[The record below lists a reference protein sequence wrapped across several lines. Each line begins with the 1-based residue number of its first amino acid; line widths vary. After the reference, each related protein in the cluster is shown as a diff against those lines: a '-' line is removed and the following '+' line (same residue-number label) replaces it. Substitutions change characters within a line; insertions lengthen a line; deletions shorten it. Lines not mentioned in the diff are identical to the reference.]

1 VTLGISVLLGN
12 LTSKPLA
19 ALLAISALQ
28 ELCPN
33 NPVLLENLQQEL
45 ELLLVL
51 PVLLVITAQELE
63 VKQLALLDATVILID
78 KCPV

>member
-1 VTLGISVLLGN
+1 MTLGISVLLGN

-28 ELCPN
+28 ELCLN
-33 NPVLLENLQQEL
+33 NPVLLEHLQQEL
-45 ELLLVL
+45 ELPLVL
-51 PVLLVITAQELE
+51 PVILVVTVQELE
-63 VKQLALLDATVILID
+63 VKQLALLDATVMLID

>member
-1 VTLGISVLLGN
+1 VTLVISVLLGN

-28 ELCPN
+28 ELCLN

-51 PVLLVITAQELE
+51 PVLLVITVQELE